1 MKTTGKVRYAVTLML
16 MLGTVSLVV
25 PAQMAYADNRV
36 PADDSGGGGGGGGGT
51 TSAELSFDD
60 GHDVL
65 GAPAMSRWEPGPI
78 KIPWEDGSVTSSLD
92 SVESTLQA
100 MQMLALWFRMT
111 AF

>member
-1 MKTTGKVRYAVTLML
+1 MKTTGKVRFAVTLML
-16 MLGTVSLVV
+16 LLGTVSLVV

-36 PADDSGGGGGGGGGT
+36 PADDGGGGGGGGGGT

-60 GHDVL
+60 SNDIL
-65 GAPAMSRWEPGPI
+65 GAPKTGRWEPGPI
-78 KIPWEDGSVTSSLD
+78 KIPWEDGSETSSLD

-100 MQMLALWFRMT
+100 MHMLALWFQMT